1 MVLKRDVIPLYHQ
14 LKELVTEKI
23 ESGEW
28 EPGRQ
33 LPTEKELSTEFGV
46 SRATVRQAMQL
57 LEQMGLIERFQG
69 RGTFVGRPKV
79 ANNLMMM
86 FSPMRG
92 MSGANALPRLDV
104 EYFTTVRPPASIASK
119 LDLGSDALAY
129 EIKRI
134 VVVDDEPLLLIHS
147 WLSQTRFPGFQEH
160 FGAEG
165 TVRGA
170 LISHYGIDRVF
181 QRKEVEVTILDEEE
195 ARTLG
200 VRPGAP
206 ALLITYIT
214 RLPTGEPLEYRR
226 LVVRGDRCRYYVE
239 QEGPEFL
246 V

>member
-14 LKELVTEKI
+14 LKELVTGKI

-57 LEQMGLIERFQG
+57 LEHQGLIERFQG

-92 MSGANALPRLDV
+92 MSGTDSIPRLDV
-104 EYFTTVRPPASIASK
+104 EYFTTVRPPASIASR
-119 LDLGSDALAY
+119 LDLGPDDWAY

-134 VVVDDEPLLLIHS
+134 VVVDDEPLLIVHS
-147 WLSQTRFPGFQEH
+147 WLSSTRFPDFESRFDAG
-160 FGAEG
+160 G
-165 TVRGA
+165 TVVGA
-170 LISHYGIDRVF
+170 LKQYGIEQVF
-181 QRKEVEVTILDEEE
+181 QRKEVEVTILDQEE
-195 ARTLG
+195 AQTLG
-200 VRPGAP
+200 VRAGAP
-206 ALLITYIT
+206 ALLITYVT
-214 RLPTGEPLEYRR
+214 RLPAGEPLEYRR